1 MVQRKNMNLIL
12 IGPRGS
18 GKTSVGR
25 RAAGRLGL
33 RFVDTDE
40 LVERRANM
48 TIARMFEELGEAR
61 FREEEAAVI
70 RSLEGERGCLIAA
83 GGGAPC
89 SGANR
94 AVLAS
99 LGAVVWLRA
108 SAAVLAD
115 RIRGSGRPRLTP
127 LPLEEEV
134 EALLRERREAYAGA
148 ADREIDTDGKKED
161 EVIHELEHVWR
172 DLQDHDLR

>member
-1 MVQRKNMNLIL
+1 MNLIL
-12 IGPRGS
+12 IGFRGC
-18 GKTSVGR
+18 GKSTVGR
-25 RAAGRLGL
+25 GAAGRLGL

-40 LVERRANM
+40 LIERRARR

-61 FREEEAAVI
+61 FREEESAVI
-70 RSLEGERGCLIAA
+70 RSLEGEKACLIAA

-89 SGANR
+89 SEANR

-99 LGAVVWLRA
+99 LGTVVWLRA
-108 SAAVLAD
+108 SASAIVE
-115 RIRGSGRPRLTP
+115 RIHGSGRPRLTP
-127 LPLEEEV
+127 LPLREEV
-134 EALLRERREAYAGA
+134 EALLRERHEAYAAA

>member
-1 MVQRKNMNLIL
+1 MNLIL
-12 IGPRGS
+12 IGFRGC
-18 GKTSVGR
+18 GKSTVGR
-25 RAAGRLGL
+25 LAADRLGL

-40 LVERRANM
+40 LVEKRANM
-48 TIARMFEELGEAR
+48 SIARMFEELGEAR
-61 FREEEAAVI
+61 FREVEAAVI
-70 RSLEGERGCLIAA
+70 RSLDGERACLIAA

-99 LGAVVWLRA
+99 LGTVVWLKA
-108 SAAVLAD
+108 SAAVAVE
-115 RIRGSGRPRLTP
+115 RIRASGRPRLTP

-134 EALLRERREAYAGA
+134 EALMRDRHGAYAET
-148 ADREIDTDGKKED
+148 ADREIDTDGKKEE

-172 DLQDHDLR
+172 DVQDHDVR